1 MGDFAKEQEK
11 FATEKKEQGKRS
23 KTAVPPWVGYNE
35 EETMKKQILALS
47 TDKRNFVRN
56 PPAGVQF
63 QFDFDA
69 TFPVAMATSQE
80 DPNLRKMRFELV
92 PKQVKEDVFWRNYFY
107 RVSLIKQPNQL
118 TTLAQ
123 EGSSLGSRSDDN
135 QEKELETDRTI
146 MWSRLPGIPSKM
158 KWPVLVYH
166 DSLHKNMIDVF
177 CKADDAVFTVKM
189 VNLEPFLRSLRSSWE
204 QIGMKYLSKKKNML
218 ASFIDDLKWAKDQ
231 TQNPTLPDDSHKVK
245 EPSDAE
251 NNYKQKTVEL
261 SLDSYDS
268 HKVNEPS
275 DEGEQAAENNY
286 KQKTVELSLDSYDS
300 HKVNE
305 PSDEG
310 EQAAENNY
318 KQKTVELSLDSY
330 DSHKVN
336 EPSDEGEQAAENN
349 YKQKTVELSLD
360 SYDSHKV
367 NKPSDEVEQAAE
379 NNYKQKTVELSL
391 DSCDSHKVNE
401 PSDEGEQ
408 AAENNYKQKTV
419 ELSLDSYDSHKV
431 NEPSDDVEQAAENN
445 YKQKTVELSLDSYDS
460 HKVNE
465 PSDDVEQAAENNY
478 KQKTVELSL
487 DSYDSHKVNEPSD
500 EGEQAA
506 ENNYKQKT
514 VELSLDSYDSH
525 KVNEPSD
532 EGEQAAENNY
542 KQKTVE
548 LSLDSYDSH
557 KVNEPS
563 DEGEQAAENNYK
575 QKTVELSLDSYDSHK
590 VNEPSDEVELSVL
603 FNSEDQH
610 ADNDGN
616 ASDFSDIF
624 PLMSN
629 LPELGKSD
637 LLKVYQVEELIEPK
651 NVAFQDEETSTVK
664 SLKRTNDSDGKSFH
678 KNKKQMSNFPELGNP
693 DLLKLYQVEELIEP
707 KNVAFQD
714 DETSTVK
721 SVKRTN
727 DSDGKS
733 FHKNKKQRI
742 NSDSD
747 DGIDNKQVLDKFE
760 SDFVMKD
767 SNMKGIYIKRY
778 RLKRPRTKA
787 GQSRDIR
794 IYDNTH
800 ACYFCGKIVL
810 HINEHLKTH
819 RNQDEVKFEPDFT
832 ALRKLGDDRHNRQ
845 CLKKGEGEIILARRP
860 KDYFDITQYGPCPD
874 CREWVLLKGLKC
886 HNIECNKYLNLK
898 TKKRKKD
905 LIIKSQ
911 ILAGHIKTK
920 PTIIMQKEVLS
931 IMTRDEVSD
940 IAQKDPLIM
949 ALGESWLKMNVGNKE
964 KRKYY
969 ASARMRLCARFLNH
983 LRSIQKSK
991 INDKDASEGEHSH
1004 EGEDKSEEDYIENI
1018 KQKPLWDF
1026 LKPQHFGD
1034 IVVAAIKCSYPNA
1047 DDNEDLLSPS
1057 NAIKLKYDIN
1067 RLICSKWG
1075 FIVEKSGN
1083 GNSKEALECE
1093 TILNQITRQ
1102 WKEKVTTTARNV
1114 LNLRKYQEK
1123 KELPSPEDIRDI
1135 TEFLVKELKE
1145 LPLTSDNFHRVVS
1158 LAQARLLLYNKRRS
1172 GELEVIKL
1180 QSFASRS
1187 QGLQDIDDS
1196 LSKDFTEVE
1205 KYLVEKQDLMTVRGK
1220 RGRPVPVII
1229 PPDCRR
1235 ALSFLANNEQR
1246 KLAKIVQGN
1255 PYLFPNSVNYYAR
1268 AYDSV
1273 KKICNEL
1280 QLVSPHRITSVSM
1293 RKYMATL
1300 TQMLN
1305 LDKYQLDWV
1314 CNHLGHTRSVHKEH
1328 YRQMS
1333 GLLERTQIS
1342 KLLLIQDLNLTSK
1355 FKGKKLEDMDIKD
1368 VVFPNDDDCNDEDET
1383 DVISEN
1389 LSIPEETVDIEENLF
1404 AEEAEKE
1411 DKEDE
1416 EEEMEE
1422 EGEVQ
1427 IAKKVTRKRWT
1438 DAEVKEL
1445 KRYFNEF
1452 LQSGTTPRSAFIDE
1466 MRKKSKKNHGC
1477 IHLREN
1483 HLIIKKISN
1492 MNHAKR

>member
-1 MGDFAKEQEK
+1 
-11 FATEKKEQGKRS
+11 
-23 KTAVPPWVGYNE
+23 
-35 EETMKKQILALS
+35 
-47 TDKRNFVRN
+47 
-56 PPAGVQF
+56 
-63 QFDFDA
+63 
-69 TFPVAMATSQE
+69 
-80 DPNLRKMRFELV
+80 
-92 PKQVKEDVFWRNYFY
+92 
-107 RVSLIKQPNQL
+107 
-118 TTLAQ
+118 
-123 EGSSLGSRSDDN
+123 
-135 QEKELETDRTI
+135 
-146 MWSRLPGIPSKM
+146 
-158 KWPVLVYH
+158 
-166 DSLHKNMIDVF
+166 
-177 CKADDAVFTVKM
+177 
-189 VNLEPFLRSLRSSWE
+189 
-204 QIGMKYLSKKKNML
+204 ML

>member
-1 MGDFAKEQEK
+1 
-11 FATEKKEQGKRS
+11 
-23 KTAVPPWVGYNE
+23 
-35 EETMKKQILALS
+35 
-47 TDKRNFVRN
+47 
-56 PPAGVQF
+56 
-63 QFDFDA
+63 
-69 TFPVAMATSQE
+69 
-80 DPNLRKMRFELV
+80 
-92 PKQVKEDVFWRNYFY
+92 
-107 RVSLIKQPNQL
+107 
-118 TTLAQ
+118 
-123 EGSSLGSRSDDN
+123 
-135 QEKELETDRTI
+135 
-146 MWSRLPGIPSKM
+146 
-158 KWPVLVYH
+158 
-166 DSLHKNMIDVF
+166 
-177 CKADDAVFTVKM
+177 
-189 VNLEPFLRSLRSSWE
+189 
-204 QIGMKYLSKKKNML
+204 ML

-231 TQNPTLPDDSHKVK
+231 TQKPTLPDDSHKVK

-275 DEGEQAAENNY
+275 DEVEQAAENNY

-305 PSDEG
+305 PSDE
-310 EQAAENNY
+310 
-318 KQKTVELSLDSY
+318 
-330 DSHKVN
+330 
-336 EPSDEGEQAAENN
+336 
-349 YKQKTVELSLD
+349 
-360 SYDSHKV
+360 
-367 NKPSDEVEQAAE
+367 
-379 NNYKQKTVELSL
+379 
-391 DSCDSHKVNE
+391 
-401 PSDEGEQ
+401 
-408 AAENNYKQKTV
+408 
-419 ELSLDSYDSHKV
+419 
-431 NEPSDDVEQAAENN
+431 
-445 YKQKTVELSLDSYDS
+445 
-460 HKVNE
+460 
-465 PSDDVEQAAENNY
+465 VEQAAENNY

-590 VNEPSDEVELSVL
+590 VNEPSDEVEQAAENNYKQKTVELSLDSYDSHKVNEPSDDVEQAAENNYKQKTVELSLDSYDSHKVNEPSDEGEQAAENNYKQKTVELSLDSYDSHKVNEPSDDVEQAAENNYKQKTVELSLDSYDSHKVNEPSDEGEQAAENNYKQKTVELSLDSYDSHKVNEPSDEVELSVL
-603 FNSEDQH
+603 FNPEDQH

-664 SLKRTNDSDGKSFH
+664 SVKRTNDSDGKSFH

-747 DGIDNKQVLDKFE
+747 NGIDNKQVLDKFE

-860 KDYFDITQYGPCPD
+860 KDYLDITQYGPCPD

>member
-1 MGDFAKEQEK
+1 
-11 FATEKKEQGKRS
+11 
-23 KTAVPPWVGYNE
+23 
-35 EETMKKQILALS
+35 
-47 TDKRNFVRN
+47 
-56 PPAGVQF
+56 
-63 QFDFDA
+63 
-69 TFPVAMATSQE
+69 
-80 DPNLRKMRFELV
+80 
-92 PKQVKEDVFWRNYFY
+92 
-107 RVSLIKQPNQL
+107 
-118 TTLAQ
+118 
-123 EGSSLGSRSDDN
+123 
-135 QEKELETDRTI
+135 
-146 MWSRLPGIPSKM
+146 
-158 KWPVLVYH
+158 
-166 DSLHKNMIDVF
+166 
-177 CKADDAVFTVKM
+177 
-189 VNLEPFLRSLRSSWE
+189 
-204 QIGMKYLSKKKNML
+204 ML

-367 NKPSDEVEQAAE
+367 NEPSDEVEQAAE

-500 EGEQAA
+500 EVEQAAENNYKQKTVELSLDSYDSHKVNEPSDDVEQAAENNYKQKTVELSLDSYDSHKVNEPSDEGEQAA

-563 DEGEQAAENNYK
+563 DEGEQAAENNYKQKTVELSLDSYDSHKVNEPSDEGEQAAENNYKQKTVELSLDSYDSHKVNEPSDEGEQAAENNYKQKTVELSLDSCDSHKVNKSSDGEQAAENNYK